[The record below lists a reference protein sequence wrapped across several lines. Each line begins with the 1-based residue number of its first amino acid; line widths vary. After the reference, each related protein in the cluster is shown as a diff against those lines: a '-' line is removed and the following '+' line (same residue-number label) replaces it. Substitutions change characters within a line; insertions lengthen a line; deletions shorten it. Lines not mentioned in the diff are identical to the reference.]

1 MWTHIYINVNDNF
14 GSKFFFFW
22 ETLSTMLLANQINL
36 SRSRVLM
43 FQLFRKFFFKSVISK
58 AQTADPVHLR

>member
-43 FQLFRKFFFKSVISK
+43 FQLFRKNFFKSVISK

>member
-43 FQLFRKFFFKSVISK
+43 FQLFRKIFFKSVISK